1 MPLRYHWKAMECPK
15 RVNMLWGKGTE
26 VYLFSTGKERDQE
39 LGKRVTTWCGRRE
52 VRLNIIYKVLWSP
65 LMQLKLHGAGAWRT
79 MILLR
84 IRKRSFFWMAE
95 FLYTKKSNLI
105 IFLLLASRENTSW
118 KVFIWLFWNSKG
130 LVTTEIRFLV
140 KKKRNRDL
148 KIKVNFSFWTLLTFL

>member
-1 MPLRYHWKAMECPK
+1 MVSVPLRYHWKAMGCPK
-15 RVNMLWGKGTE
+15 RVNMHWGKGTE

-84 IRKRSFFWMAE
+84 IRKRSFFRMAK
-95 FLYTKKSNLI
+95 FLYTKSLI
-105 IFLLLASRENTSW
+105 WSFFYCLRQGKIP
-118 KVFIWLFWNSKG
+118 VKG
-130 LVTTEIRFLV
+130 V
-140 KKKRNRDL
+140 
-148 KIKVNFSFWTLLTFL
+148 LLTCFETQRDQLWLR

>member
-1 MPLRYHWKAMECPK
+1 MPRRYHWKAMECPK
-15 RVNMLWGKGTE
+15 RVNMHWGKGAE
-26 VYLFSTGKERDQE
+26 VYLFCTGKERDQE
-39 LGKRVTTWCGRRE
+39 LGKRGTTWCGRRV
-52 VRLNIIYKVLWSP
+52 VRLNIIYKVLWS
-65 LMQLKLHGAGAWRT
+65 LSVQLKLHGAGAWRT

-140 KKKRNRDL
+140 KKKQGTVTWRLR
-148 KIKVNFSFWTLLTFL
+148 

>member
-1 MPLRYHWKAMECPK
+1 MVSVPLRYHWKAMECPK
-15 RVNMLWGKGTE
+15 RVNMHWGKGTE

-84 IRKRSFFWMAE
+84 IRKRSFFRMAK
-95 FLYTKKSNLI
+95 FLYTKSLI
-105 IFLLLASRENTSW
+105 WSFFLLFASREDTRERCSSD
-118 KVFIWLFWNSKG
+118 LFWKSKG
-130 LVTTEIRFLV
+130 SVMTEIGFLV
-140 KKKRNRDL
+140 KKGAVTWRLR
-148 KIKVNFSFWTLLTFL
+148 